1 MKSSQSEL
9 SQKALNK
16 IESLCKKGCSQINA
30 LLDRADEGSELEELS
45 DFDKSEISQ
54 IIDELSEIMSVYS
67 SDDTSL

>member
-1 MKSSQSEL
+1 MKSSQAEL

-16 IESLCKKGCSQINA
+16 IESLCEEGCSQINA
-30 LLDRADEGSELEELS
+30 LLDKADDGSELGELS
-45 DFDKSEISQ
+45 DFDKGEISQ

>member
-16 IESLCKKGCSQINA
+16 IESLCEEGCSQINA
-30 LLDRADEGSELEELS
+30 LLDKADDGSELEELS
-45 DFDKSEISQ
+45 DFDKGEISQ